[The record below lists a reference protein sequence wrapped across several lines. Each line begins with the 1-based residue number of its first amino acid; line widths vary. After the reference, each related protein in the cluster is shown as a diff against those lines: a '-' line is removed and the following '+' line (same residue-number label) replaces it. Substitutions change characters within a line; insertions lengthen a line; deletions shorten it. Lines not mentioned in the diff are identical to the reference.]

1 MPSHTCMACSTAHA
15 HPASARLTLRVVLRV
30 PGTELLLVARFD
42 ADCSLRCELARK
54 NMYIR
59 EDPSVKRGRYE
70 APYPGYSQPAPYA
83 PSYQGQRASS
93 YAPITNTRDNPPC
106 NTLFIGNLSESVSEA
121 ELRTLFGS
129 QPGFT
134 QLKLNRGGGNITCF
148 VEFIDLPTAM
158 ACHSGQQVG
167 AACHLC
173 CCVLPNMIVGRPA
186 YARHCAAVPGLMAA
200 VPSPQLAEQRSAPAA
215 S

>member
-15 HPASARLTLRVVLRV
+15 HPARLPSTTLLRW
-30 PGTELLLVARFD
+30 TSTDLQLVARFD

-134 QLKLNRGGGNITCF
+134 QLKLNRGAGNITCF
-148 VEFIDLPTAM
+148 VEFVDLPTAM
-158 ACHSGQQVG
+158 ACHSGQQVR
-167 AACHLC
+167 ASCHS
-173 CCVLPNMIVGRPA
+173 
-186 YARHCAAVPGLMAA
+186 AAV
-200 VPSPQLAEQRSAPAA
+200 AA
-215 S
+215 SARVFVHRPVQGVLRLCRASRLLRQLSLDLTGCCARVL